1 LCPLFP
7 QGSHVF
13 VDTAHA
19 LNAALSRSH
28 AHLNLVE
35 KGRPAPRQHQCSCV
49 DNRAVRVARWHRS
62 WQRVVAKFKEVVFPR
77 QLIKENE
84 ASCLVIRI
92 GNWSETCQQHIPMLL
107 CAFWRWGAV
116 LHVNIIVS
124 IGIKL
129 ASGKMEEIAIFISN
143 QNKILPPCD
152 GRIQRYRTRNQRAQ
166 SVCQLVDRGVSLDPQ
181 HPNFLP
187 PESHWVLGAT
197 YHTHQ
202 KE

>member
-1 LCPLFP
+1 MIKLTQSL
-7 QGSHVF
+7 
-13 VDTAHA
+13 T
-19 LNAALSRSH
+19 
-28 AHLNLVE
+28 LVLLTI
-35 KGRPAPRQHQCSCV
+35 KQCV
-49 DNRAVRVARWHRS
+49 LRAVTEYKNGCDREV
-62 WQRVVAKFKEVVFPR
+62 QRGGFPR

-84 ASCLVIRI
+84 ASCLVDCSSISI
-92 GNWSETCQQHIPMLL
+92 GNWSETCKQHIPVLL
-107 CAFWRWGAV
+107 CTFWRWGAV
-116 LHVNIIVS
+116 LYVNIIVS

-129 ASGKMEEIAIFISN
+129 ASGKMKEIAIFISN